1 VDEPTATLGF
11 SQQFKCCHY
20 HWFHLLGGEK
30 EMAAAS
36 AIAATKAGDR
46 IKLVAES
53 LSNGALG
60 PFSGLAEDYTADRR
74 SL

>member
-1 VDEPTATLGF
+1 MT
-11 SQQFKCCHY
+11 
-20 HWFHLLGGEK
+20 
-30 EMAAAS
+30 AAS
-36 AIAATKAGDR
+36 AIAATEAGDR

-60 PFSGLAEDYTADRR
+60 LFSSLAEDYTADRC